1 MIWFLYISLALG
13 VAGGGFYWYVRLK
26 VLGSL
31 PKNYP
36 TSGQIKATD
45 LAQKKVVVCAGD
57 SITHGNMGA
66 NYVDMLSGTLGNQAF
81 YFFNAGINADLTF
94 TLLRR
99 IDDIVACQPQY
110 ITLLIGTNDLNAT
123 MSPSLLNSYRSLHK
137 ITPDEIPTFETF
149 KTNYQKIIECLK
161 TRTKAQIAVC
171 SLPIIS
177 EDLAHQINIDAD
189 QYSAFLKDLCAEQQL
204 TYLLVRERMKDYLKE
219 INKKLG
225 TPYHQTTLLMNVGV
239 MRHYL
244 FGTSW
249 DTISNAHGNA
259 LSYDNLHLNNRGA
272 EIIMDCVTVFLSKQP
287 NTKP

>member
-1 MIWFLYISLALG
+1 MIWILYISLTLG
-13 VAGGGFYWYVRLK
+13 VAGAGFYWYVRLK
-26 VLGSL
+26 VVGSL

-36 TSGQIKATD
+36 VSGQTNITEWNN
-45 LAQKKVVVCAGD
+45 KKIVVCAGD

-66 NYVDMLSGTLGNQAF
+66 NYVEMLSDTFGSQGFT
-81 YFFNAGINADLTF
+81 FFNAGINADLTF

-99 IDDIVACQPQY
+99 IDDIVACQPQF

-137 ITPDEIPTFETF
+137 ITPDEIPNFDSF
-149 KTNYQKIIECLK
+149 KSNYRKIIECLK

-204 TYLLVRERMKDYLKE
+204 TYLPVRERMKDYLKG
-219 INKKLG
+219 INKKTG
-225 TPYHQTTLLMNVGV
+225 TPYHQTILLMNLGV

-249 DTISNAHGNA
+249 DNISDAHGNA
-259 LSYDNLHLNNRGA
+259 LSYDNLHFNNRGA
-272 EIIMDCVTVFLSKQP
+272 EIIANCVAVFLVK
-287 NTKP
+287 